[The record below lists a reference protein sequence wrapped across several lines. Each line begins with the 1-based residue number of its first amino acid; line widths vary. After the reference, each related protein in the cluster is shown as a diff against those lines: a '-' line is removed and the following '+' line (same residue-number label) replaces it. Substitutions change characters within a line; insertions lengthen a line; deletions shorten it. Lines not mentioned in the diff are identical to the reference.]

1 VTGKVSL
8 GFSLFGVACVLAA
21 CGGGGI
27 APDVPSYDAKVMD
40 LFSDGSGIIKS
51 THNAPVTAVA
61 RSIQSQEASDRLMRI
76 IWVPDADDAVERD
89 PAGFDVSLDQL
100 ENFLTTDLGKYYRTK
115 EGETVTINGQQATVA
130 LFQDST
136 SGTTIISSTVD
147 SLKTVQVVGPEVTNL
162 PNDTATYTGT
172 NLLASMTY
180 DWPSERG
187 EFEMVVDFT
196 QQSATI
202 TASTTSSSLSGTLEI
217 DADTGALTGSNLALV
232 SPDGTDT
239 ATFIG
244 TFNGVGA
251 SGVSAFYYD
260 NNDLPT
266 VNGAIVGS
274 R

>member
-1 VTGKVSL
+1 MARKVSL
-8 GFSLFGVACVLAA
+8 GVSLFGMVCVLAA
-21 CGGGGI
+21 CGGGEI
-27 APDVPSYDAKVMD
+27 APDAPKYDATVMD

-51 THNAPVTAVA
+51 THDAPVSAVA
-61 RSIQSQEASDRLMRI
+61 RSANSQEASDRLMRI
-76 IWVPDADDAVERD
+76 IWVPDADDAVQRD

-100 ENFLTTDLGKYYRTK
+100 DNFLTTDLGKYYRTK

-147 SLKTVQVVGPEVTNL
+147 NRKTVQVVGPEVSNL
-162 PNDTATYTGT
+162 PNDTFTYRGT
-172 NLLASMTY
+172 NLVASMTY
-180 DWPSERG
+180 DWLSERG
-187 EFEMVVDFT
+187 EFEMVVDFN
-196 QQSATI
+196 QHSATI
-202 TASTTSSSLSGTLEI
+202 AASTPSSSLSGTLEI
-217 DADTGALTGSNLALV
+217 DAETGALTGSNLALV

-251 SGVSAFYYD
+251 SGVSALYYD
-260 NNDLPT
+260 DDATPT